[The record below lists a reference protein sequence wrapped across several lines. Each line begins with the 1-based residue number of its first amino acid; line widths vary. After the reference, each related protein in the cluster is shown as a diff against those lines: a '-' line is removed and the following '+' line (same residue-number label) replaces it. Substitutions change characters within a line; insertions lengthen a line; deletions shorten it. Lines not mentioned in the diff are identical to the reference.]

1 LAKKVEPPE
10 SFKDIIDVLI
20 GELALTRRKID
31 ALLELLDEEGVISEE
46 RFASKLK
53 EKSEKDK
60 LEILMKSLSLGSKR
74 K

>member
-1 LAKKVEPPE
+1 LAKKVGPPK
-10 SFKDIIDVLI
+10 SFKEITDVLI

-31 ALLELLDEEGVISEE
+31 ALLEVLDEEGVVSAE

-60 LEILMKSLSLGSKR
+60 LEILMKSLSLGSKE